1 MYICFLSNRCILP
14 PTPCSLN
21 IFRFHRLNAYKTIWR
36 FLIIIANNK
45 FPSFLIKEKWIEQVW
60 TVSSFVMCTSF
71 SQIFFTIKSAVSVA
85 LIVTF
90 SNLFFR
96 LKSAKCE

>member
-85 LIVTF
+85 LIVT
-90 SNLFFR
+90 LDR
-96 LKSAKCE
+96 KSVV